1 MLLRAAES
9 HTTPGERKSKA
20 SAKLGWCP
28 IAFDQTPD
36 IKHLFK
42 NFIMITQNVALIGYT
57 NQLMLHCPKCGDGKD
72 DSYMHLQDFNK
83 NGEDVSL
90 DYSCEFCG
98 NVSTLHLRQ
107 HKGHTELLWS
117 DK

>member
-1 MLLRAAES
+1 ME
-9 HTTPGERKSKA
+9 
-20 SAKLGWCP
+20 KLM
-28 IAFDQTPD
+28 
-36 IKHLFK
+36 IKDEFAR
-42 NFIMITQNVALIGYT
+42 IQPNVAVVGYT
-57 NQLMLHCPKCGDGKD
+57 NELMLHCPKCGDGKD

>member
-1 MLLRAAES
+1 MPGLTQQAES
-9 HTTPGERKSKA
+9 YKTPTPVGKA
-20 SAKLGWCP
+20 GRARCP
-28 IAFDQTPD
+28 DQYPD
-36 IKHLFK
+36 IKHLLK
-42 NFIMITQNVALIGYT
+42 NFIMIAFTRPNVALIGYT
-57 NQLMLHCPKCGDGKD
+57 NKLMLHCPKCGDGKD
-72 DSYMHLQDFNK
+72 ESYLHLQDFNK

-98 NVSTLHLRQ
+98 NTSTLYLRQ